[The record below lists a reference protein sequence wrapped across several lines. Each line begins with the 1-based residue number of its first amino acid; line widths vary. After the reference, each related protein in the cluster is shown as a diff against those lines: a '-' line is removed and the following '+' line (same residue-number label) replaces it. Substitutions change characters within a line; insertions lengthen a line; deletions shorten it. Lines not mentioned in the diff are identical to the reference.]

1 MKHRHMIVAGALA
14 LAMVLAAC
22 GGDDDGGGETGTIG
36 ETPRVTA
43 GETAA
48 TGSTGD
54 TATAGSVSAEEW
66 VAGLCTSVSTYATDM
81 QELTEGYADTPPTG
95 DLEEQK
101 DFAVQL
107 LVDAITVTEGFVED
121 LAAVGVPDVENGQ
134 QIFDE
139 MTGAFDEAIA
149 VLEEAQVSV
158 EGIDTSDPTAFATEL
173 TNVGIALQT
182 SSTSIQLSLGA
193 LASPELDAAALEEPA
208 CTQLAGG
215 GTGAS

>member
-1 MKHRHMIVAGALA
+1 MKHRHMIVAALA
-14 LAMVLAAC
+14 IALVLAAC
-22 GGDDDGGGETGTIG
+22 GGDDGGGETGTTG
-36 ETPRVTA
+36 ETAGVTA

-48 TGSTGD
+48 TGATGE
-54 TATAGSVSAEEW
+54 TATGGTVSAEEW

-121 LAAVGVPDVENGQ
+121 LAAVGVPDVEDGQ

-215 GTGAS
+215 VTGAS

>member
-1 MKHRHMIVAGALA
+1 MKHRHMVVAGALA

-22 GGDDDGGGETGTIG
+22 GGDDGGGSETGTTG
-36 ETPRVTA
+36 ETSGA
-43 GETAA
+43 TAA
-48 TGSTGD
+48 TGSTGE
-54 TATAGSVSAEEW
+54 TATAGAVSAEEW

-215 GTGAS
+215 VTGAS